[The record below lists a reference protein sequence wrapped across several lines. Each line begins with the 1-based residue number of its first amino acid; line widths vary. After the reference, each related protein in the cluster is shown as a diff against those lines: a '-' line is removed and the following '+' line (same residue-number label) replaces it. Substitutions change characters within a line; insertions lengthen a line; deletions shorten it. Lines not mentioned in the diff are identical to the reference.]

1 MRGERD
7 DAPRLDL
14 GSVFAASDVTIAPSE
29 RDDERAARIVKES
42 RAALWADIRS
52 MILFFV
58 VLVAVIA
65 LAVLCG
71 HLVFF
76 DKTAAPETQKWAQ
89 TALTALVS
97 GGVAFLFGRSTAA
110 SGSK

>member
-1 MRGERD
+1 MRGDRD
-7 DAPRLDL
+7 DAQRVDL
-14 GSVFAASDVTIAPSE
+14 GSILAASDVTIAPSE
-29 RDDERAARIVKES
+29 RDDERAARIAKEN
-42 RAALWADIRS
+42 RAALWGDIRS

-58 VLVAVIA
+58 VLIAVIA
-65 LAVLCG
+65 LALLCG

-97 GGVAFLFGRSTAA
+97 GGVAFLFGRSTA